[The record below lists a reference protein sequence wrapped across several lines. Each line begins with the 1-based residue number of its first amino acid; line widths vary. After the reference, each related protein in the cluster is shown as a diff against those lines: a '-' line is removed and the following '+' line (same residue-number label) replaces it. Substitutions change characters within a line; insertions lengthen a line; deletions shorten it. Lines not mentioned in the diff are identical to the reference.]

1 MEAFGD
7 DEHFARGSIHN
18 MKKAP
23 REEGLFFTLLR
34 TDKISLLKNHG
45 GGLDA
50 EGYQRTVVQQLT
62 DVIPSPRIES

>member
-1 MEAFGD
+1 
-7 DEHFARGSIHN
+7 
-18 MKKAP
+18 MKKPLAK
-23 REEGLFFTLLR
+23 RGFFFTLLR
-34 TDKISLLKNHG
+34 TYKISLLKNHG